1 MSGINDNKLKIGSDF
16 IIIVKCK
23 VYLFIQNREKKNYG
37 SYLNQWAFCN
47 GKIYQ
52 KFNRAR
58 GSIDSN
64 IIIHYKSS
72 VI

>member
-1 MSGINDNKLKIGSDF
+1 M
-16 IIIVKCK
+16 
-23 VYLFIQNREKKNYG
+23 
-37 SYLNQWAFCN
+37 NQWAYCN

-72 VI
+72 VGMILNVIHPEYFEVENRFYYHNSLN